1 MFHVYDHPVQYMKQ
15 DPLHMLILILSAD
28 DMKIAMTKVNKR
40 LKEEK
45 LQSRIVLQVH
55 DELLL
60 EVPTAEC
67 EAVKTLLVE
76 QMQSAANLRV
86 PLEVSVS
93 VGNSWYETK

>member
-1 MFHVYDHPVQYMKQ
+1 
-15 DPLHMLILILSAD
+15 
-28 DMKIAMTKVNKR
+28 MKIAMTKVNKR

-67 EAVKTLLVE
+67 EAVKTLVE

>member
-1 MFHVYDHPVQYMKQ
+1 M
-15 DPLHMLILILSAD
+15 
-28 DMKIAMTKVNKR
+28 
-40 LKEEK
+40 E
-45 LQSRIVLQVH
+45 SRIVLQVH

-60 EVPTAEC
+60 VVPTAEC

-86 PLEVSVS
+86 PLDVSVS

>member
-1 MFHVYDHPVQYMKQ
+1 
-15 DPLHMLILILSAD
+15 MLVLG
-28 DMKIAMTKVNKR
+28 V
-40 LKEEK
+40 
-45 LQSRIVLQVH
+45 VLQVH

-86 PLEVSVS
+86 PLDVSVS

>member
-1 MFHVYDHPVQYMKQ
+1 MSETLKVLETRRSCRAFKPE
-15 DPLHMLILILSAD
+15 LIE
-28 DMKIAMTKVNKR
+28 
-40 LKEEK
+40 EEK
-45 LQSRIVLQVH
+45 LQARIVLQVH

-60 EVPTAEC
+60 EVPIAEC

>member
-1 MFHVYDHPVQYMKQ
+1 M
-15 DPLHMLILILSAD
+15 
-28 DMKIAMTKVNKR
+28 
-40 LKEEK
+40 
-45 LQSRIVLQVH
+45 H

-86 PLEVSVS
+86 PLDVSVS

>member
-1 MFHVYDHPVQYMKQ
+1 MHY
-15 DPLHMLILILSAD
+15 
-28 DMKIAMTKVNKR
+28 
-40 LKEEK
+40 
-45 LQSRIVLQVH
+45 
-55 DELLL
+55 ELLC
-60 EVPTAEC
+60 EFPTAEG